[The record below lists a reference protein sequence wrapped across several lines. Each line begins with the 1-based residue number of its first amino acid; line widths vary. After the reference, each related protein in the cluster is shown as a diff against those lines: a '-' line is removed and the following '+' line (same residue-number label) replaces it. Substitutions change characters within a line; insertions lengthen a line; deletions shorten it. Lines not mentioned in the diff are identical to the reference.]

1 MNIDTFLAEYNI
13 NLNNQQL
20 EAVQATDGPVL
31 LLAVPGSGK
40 TTVLVTRLG
49 YMLLCKEIPAN
60 NILTITYTVAATNDM
75 RDRFA
80 SIYGEALAKK
90 LEFRT
95 INGICAKIII
105 YYSNLIGKKPFNLIS
120 DEKEISKIVA
130 DIYMKVERAFPTE
143 SDIQNVRRSITY
155 IKNMMLNEKE
165 IKALEEDS
173 DIRISKIYNE
183 YRSIMRGRNLMDFDD
198 QMVYAYNILKI
209 NKETLNYFRNLY
221 KYICVDEAQDTS
233 KIQHLI
239 IAALAGQNGNLF
251 MVGDEDQSI
260 YGFRA
265 AYPDAL
271 LTFEKIHSKARVLLM
286 EQNYRS
292 TAEIVEPAAK
302 FISANTLRHEKTMI
316 PTREVGTPINIIDI
330 KRRSHQYSY
339 LLKVAADCT
348 NETAILFRNNECAL
362 PLIDLF
368 ERNDIP
374 YKIRNNDL
382 SFFTNKVVMDIRNI
396 IRFASDMR
404 NAELFMQI
412 YYKMSTYI
420 NKASALH
427 ACEMAR
433 VKDTDIMDAAI
444 SYTELSKGALKA
456 SQEIYE
462 QLKYLNHDTAQDA
475 ISRIVYQM
483 GYEAY
488 MDRNM
493 LDYNKIGI
501 IRSLALNEKSAISLD
516 ERMNELNKILQNKEF
531 DKSAKVILS
540 TIHSSKGL
548 EYDTVYM
555 IDVFDGLFPEKPPA
569 KTVDKML
576 PEDKAVYEEERRLFY
591 VGMTRARN
599 SLNIFYQ
606 SSNATFIDQ
615 LIGKKPKAGK
625 KAAFIE
631 TSDKEAAKIGKRK
644 AYSTNTQADKSVKN
658 VLTDEEKQRIVSSLQ
673 PGTVVTHKKFGEAIV
688 RKIDRDNL
696 YIKLVNN
703 GEEKKLSLSI
713 ILNNNLIKV

>member
-80 SIYGEALAKK
+80 SVYGEVLAQK

-120 DEKEISKIVA
+120 DEKEISRIIA
-130 DIYMKVERAFPTE
+130 DIYMKVEKGFPTE

-155 IKNMMLNEKE
+155 IKNMMLNEEQIKE
-165 IKALEEDS
+165 LEEDS
-173 DIRISKIYNE
+173 DVRISKIYNE
-183 YRSIMRGRNLMDFDD
+183 YRSVLRSRNLMDFDD

-209 NKETLNYFRNLY
+209 NKETLNYFRNQY

-239 IAALAGQNGNLF
+239 IAVLAGQNGNLF

-302 FISANTLRHEKTMI
+302 FIGANTLRHEKTMI

-339 LLKVAADCT
+339 LLKVASDCT
-348 NETAILFRNNECAL
+348 KETAILFRNNECAL

-368 ERNDIP
+368 ERNGIQ

-396 IRFASDMR
+396 IRFANNMR
-404 NAELFMQI
+404 NDELFMQI

-420 NKASALH
+420 NKPNAIR
-427 ACEMAR
+427 ACDIAR
-433 VKDTDIMDAAI
+433 ARNIDIMDAAI
-444 SYTELSKGALKA
+444 NYTDLSKGALSA
-456 SQEIYE
+456 SREVYE
-462 QLKYLNHDTAQDA
+462 NLKSLRQDSAQTA
-475 ISRIVYQM
+475 ISRIMHQI
-483 GYEAY
+483 GYDAY
-488 MDRNM
+488 IERNK
-493 LDYNKIGI
+493 LDINKIEI
-501 IRSLALNEKSAISLD
+501 IRSLAAHEESAHSLD
-516 ERMNELNKILQNKEF
+516 ERLIELNRILQNKEF
-531 DKSAKVILS
+531 DKNSKLILS

-569 KTVDKML
+569 KSVDKML

-625 KAAFIE
+625 KAVFIE
-631 TSDKEAAKIGKRK
+631 KSDKEAIKVGKRK
-644 AYSTNTQADKSVKN
+644 AYYTNTKADKSVKN
-658 VLTDEEKQRIVSSLQ
+658 VLTDEEKQRIVNSLQ
-673 PGTVVTHKKFGEAIV
+673 PGIVVTHKKFGEAVV
-688 RKIDRDNL
+688 RKIDGDNL
-696 YIKLVNN
+696 YIRLVNN